1 MNRWERRIKRK
12 LKSIANQYAL
22 LSRDPAQQHESIHRA
37 RRLTKQLR
45 ALIALL
51 TPSFQHSIRK
61 IVRDQKHIVQQLGL
75 LRDENLFRQ
84 NIQELGAGLDTAHA
98 FDTEPPHSDELE
110 LESLD
115 LHKPLNQL
123 GANVARIQQRLQDD
137 DGCIHRKDLA
147 RQWKRSFKAFIK
159 RCEQLQHSPP
169 LEHWHE
175 LRKNSKLLEYQLRFL
190 RKYSHHAAGPLPE
203 LVIALGKHLG
213 QLNDFAKA
221 QEALSLRKSP
231 MGHAIRLDDETASE
245 LLLEIEQG
253 CHQEKAA
260 SLELVEKILPLATH
274 IAQLKAGELIE

>member
-22 LSRDPAQQHESIHRA
+22 LSRDPTQQHESIHRA

-51 TPSFQHSIRK
+51 PPSFQHSIRK

-98 FDTEPPHSDELE
+98 FDTEPQYSAELQ
-110 LESLD
+110 LEVLD

-123 GANVARIQQRLQDD
+123 AANVARIQQRLQDD
-137 DGCIHRKDLA
+137 DCCIHRKDLA
-147 RQWKRSFKAFIK
+147 RQWKRSCKAFIK

-169 LEHWHE
+169 LAHWHE

-190 RKYSHHAAGPLPE
+190 RKYSHHAAGPMPE
-203 LVIALGKHLG
+203 LVSALGKHLG

-221 QEALSLRKSP
+221 QEALSLRRSP
-231 MGHAIRLDDETASE
+231 MGHAIRLDDEAASE
-245 LLLEIEQG
+245 LLLEIEKG
-253 CHQEKAA
+253 CDQEKAA
-260 SLELVEKILPLATH
+260 SLDLVEKILPLVMQ
-274 IAQLKAGELIE
+274 IAQWKARELIE